1 MKFLENL
8 TITISKLPNYKELR
22 SPITEL
28 INEDLFNLC
37 MELLPEDQKKLAKG
51 YLKGV
56 KDNKRITYY
65 NNRCDCGRFYPNT
78 IMGNNTGL
86 LPLKR
91 RFKNT
96 LFKYLDWVDI
106 DQKKGHPTIITE
118 LAERN
123 GIELKYYK
131 QYISE
136 FDEIVKTLSE
146 FYSAD
151 DNKPLTR
158 KEIKHLFNITIYGGG
173 FKTWKEETKE
183 KGFELQ
189 NEEVLHSFYKKFKKE
204 TKMITDIIYNNNV
217 ELMNKV
223 CKDEDLKEYEKKN
236 KVMSYFCQTIENE
249 LTYQAL
255 MFLKKRKHV
264 NNTFV
269 WGLDGITFPYA
280 EFDVEELNNYVKD
293 KTGFHNVRFEIKEF
307 EDVYEDI
314 LNVFLKRQQE
324 LKEEQEKLIE
334 EIENEFT
341 KMTID
346 FEKNHFKVLK
356 DAVYVKEEND
366 KAIIYNETTFKQ
378 VYRHMSYRK
387 LIRGIVVKSSF
398 INDWIDGNDSI
409 RKVDEIG
416 FYPPPLIC
424 PPTHYNLWKPYKYS
438 KITEYTNKKEE
449 VEFILNHF
457 KIMCNNDENMYKYL
471 LRWISHLLNHPA
483 EKSTCLVFIGK
494 QGVGKTT
501 IPLTLKKI
509 IGKEKYIEATNPS
522 RDIWGTFNELLMP
535 PTMLVNLSELSKKDT
550 MNSMEQIKGL
560 VKDSH
565 MNISGKN
572 KPTIAMECF
581 HRFMITTNHT
591 EPIKIE
597 EDERSIVYIDSSS
610 EKKGNSE
617 YFNKYYKYLEDEDVM
632 KSLYEYFINID
643 CKGFKNEDLPKT
655 EYGEEVKKSNKHAI
669 MLFLENYVLE
679 NWLSKPELNKK
690 EVLLKNI
697 FQKFNDWK
705 TKTHTTFEISNIK
718 FALFLKKENIDG
730 FVFLKHSN
738 QGNMYSVD
746 LDKMKAYFK
755 IEDIEQIE
763 VKENE
768 LDNP

>member
-1 MKFLENL
+1 MPRL
-8 TITISKLPNYKELR
+8 THN
-22 SPITEL
+22 
-28 INEDLFNLC
+28 
-37 MELLPEDQKKLAKG
+37 
-51 YLKGV
+51 
-56 KDNKRITYY
+56 
-65 NNRCDCGRFYPNT
+65 
-78 IMGNNTGL
+78 
-86 LPLKR
+86 
-91 RFKNT
+91 
-96 LFKYLDWVDI
+96 
-106 DQKKGHPTIITE
+106 
-118 LAERN
+118 
-123 GIELKYYK
+123 
-131 QYISE
+131 E
-136 FDEIVKTLSE
+136 FDDIVKTLSE
-146 FYSAD
+146 FYSGD
-151 DNKPLTR
+151 DNKPLTK

-173 FKTWKEETKE
+173 FKTWKKETKE
-183 KGFELQ
+183 KGFILQ
-189 NEEVLHSFYKKFKKE
+189 NEEVLHSFYKKFKND
-204 TKMITDIIYNNNV
+204 TKMITDIIYNMNV

-223 CKDEDLKEYEKKN
+223 CKDEELKEHQKKN
-236 KVMSYFCQTIENE
+236 KVMSYFCQIIENE
-249 LTYQAL
+249 LTYQAY
-255 MFLKKRKHV
+255 MFLKKRKHI

-269 WGLDGITFPYA
+269 WGYDGITFPYA
-280 EFDVEELNNYVKD
+280 EFDVVELNNFVKE
-293 KTGFHNVRFEIKEF
+293 KTGFHSVRFEIKEF
-307 EDVYEDI
+307 DDVYDDI
-314 LNVFLKRQQE
+314 LTGFLKRQQE

-334 EIENEFT
+334 EVENEFT
-341 KMTID
+341 NMVIE
-346 FEKNHFKVLK
+346 FEKTHFKVLK

-366 KAIIYNETTFKQ
+366 RVILYNETTFKQ

-387 LIRGIVVKSSF
+387 MIRGSIERGSF
-398 INDWIDGNDSI
+398 INDWINENDNI
-409 RKVDEIG
+409 KKVEELG

-457 KIMCNNDENMYKYL
+457 KIMCNNDEKMYKYL
-471 LRWISHLLNHPA
+471 LRWISHLLNKPA
-483 EKSTCLVFIGK
+483 EKTTCLVFIGK

-550 MNSMEQIKGL
+550 VNSMEQIKGL
-560 VKDSH
+560 VKDPH
-565 MNISGKN
+565 MNINGKN
-572 KPTIAMECF
+572 KPKIALECY
-581 HRFMITTNHT
+581 HRFMITTNHN

-597 EDERSIVYIDSSS
+597 EDERSIVFIDSSS

-632 KSLYEYFINID
+632 KSLYEYFMSVD
-643 CKGFKNEDLPKT
+643 CEGFKNEELPKT
-655 EYGEEVKKSNKHAI
+655 DYGEEVKKSNKHPI
-669 MLFLENYVLE
+669 MLFFENYVLE
-679 NWLSKPELNKK
+679 NWLSQAELNKK

-755 IEDIEQIE
+755 IGDIEQI
-763 VKENE
+763 VENE